1 MTAHARNTDPETSH
15 EAAASVAN
23 LTEVKRNI
31 LLILEGSS
39 EPMMDWEIVRKYY
52 EYTTVHNWAW
62 AMEQSIR
69 SRRADLVRDGK
80 IEFANDWGQSVTG
93 RRSRKWRLTPRVSKM
108 LH

>member
-15 EAAASVAN
+15 EAAASVKN
-23 LTEVKRNI
+23 LPEIKRNI
-31 LLILEGSS
+31 LLIMAGSS

-52 EYTTVHNWAW
+52 EYTQVHGWAW

-69 SRRADLVRDGK
+69 SRRAELVRDGK
-80 IEFANDWGQSVTG
+80 IEFADEWGESVTG
-93 RRSRKWRLTPRVSKM
+93 RRSRKWRLTPSVAMM